1 MARIGQLFG
10 GRGATDR
17 DGDGVDDRA
26 ERRVDLDRDG
36 VDDRAERR
44 VDLDRDGVDDRAER
58 RVDLD
63 RDGVDDRAERP
74 VDLDRKGVD
83 DRNERVVDRNERVAD
98 RDRDGVNDRA
108 EAASE
113 TRTWRLGRR
122 HNEDAAREPAT
133 TGTVPAAVV
142 MDRDRDTTTMR
153 RTIDREPSTPPPA
166 LEPAEVTEPV
176 PVRQAPARVSL
187 LATLGLIL
195 GVAGVGAALTGLLAP
210 WAIAL
215 GALGLLFSFGGIIAG
230 VRPNVAGRGLGTL
243 GVLISG
249 TAVVFAILAM
259 TGQVSW
265 LDSHTD
271 QVARLNDWLDAKLPW
286 MKDW

>member
-10 GRGATDR
+10 GRGSATDRDGDGLDDRTGRPVVDR

-26 ERRVDLDRDG
+26 ERPTVDRNRDG
-36 VDDRAERR
+36 VD
-44 VDLDRDGVDDRAER
+44 
-58 RVDLD
+58 
-63 RDGVDDRAERP
+63 
-74 VDLDRKGVD
+74 
-83 DRNERVVDRNERVAD
+83 
-98 RDRDGVNDRA
+98 DRA

-122 HNEDAAREPAT
+122 HDKDGDGIDDRTETAAETRTWRPGRRHDKDGDGIDDRTETKT
-133 TGTVPAAVV
+133 TGAIPPVGV
-142 MDRDRDTTTMR
+142 MDRESDTAGMR
-153 RTIDREPSTPPPA
+153 PTIDREPVTAP
-166 LEPAEVTEPV
+166 EPVTEPV

-187 LATLGLIL
+187 LATFGVIL
-195 GVAGVGAALTGLLAP
+195 GVAGVAAALTGLLAP
-210 WAIAL
+210 WAIPV

-249 TAVVFAILAM
+249 TAVVFGILAM

-265 LDSHTD
+265 LDSDVD
-271 QVARLNDWLDAKLPW
+271 QVARLNDWLDARLPW

>member
-26 ERRVDLDRDG
+26 ERPADRAGKSDG
-36 VDDRAERR
+36 V
-44 VDLDRDGVDDRAER
+44 G
-58 RVDLD
+58 
-63 RDGVDDRAERP
+63 G
-74 VDLDRKGVD
+74 
-83 DRNERVVDRNERVAD
+83 
-98 RDRDGVNDRA
+98 

-113 TRTWRLGRR
+113 TRTWRLGRK
-122 HNEDAAREPAT
+122 HDKDGDGTAT
-133 TGTVPAAVV
+133 STIAPVGVI
-142 MDRDRDTTTMR
+142 DSERDTAGVRRTGERDTAGIR
-153 RTIDREPSTPPPA
+153 RTIDREPVTAPTAAP
-166 LEPAEVTEPV
+166 ERETEPV

-187 LATLGLIL
+187 LATFGLMLGL
-195 GVAGVGAALTGLLAP
+195 VAAAAALTGLLAP
-210 WAIAL
+210 WAIPI

-243 GVLISG
+243 GVLVSG
-249 TAVVFAILAM
+249 TAVVFGILAM

-265 LDSHTD
+265 LDSDTD

>member
-26 ERRVDLDRDG
+26 ESP
-36 VDDRAERR
+36 A
-44 VDLDRDGVDDRAER
+44 
-58 RVDLD
+58 
-63 RDGVDDRAERP
+63 
-74 VDLDRKGVD
+74 
-83 DRNERVVDRNERVAD
+83 VDRNHN
-98 RDRDGVNDRA
+98 GVDDRA

-113 TRTWRLGRR
+113 TRTWRLRSR
-122 HNEDAAREPAT
+122 HDKDGDGVDDRTEAKT
-133 TGTVPAAVV
+133 TGTIPAVGV
-142 MDRDRDTTTMR
+142 MDRDTETPTMR
-153 RTIDREPSTPPPA
+153 RTIDREPVT
-166 LEPAEVTEPV
+166 EPVTEPV

-187 LATLGLIL
+187 LATLGVML
-195 GVAGVGAALTGLLAP
+195 GVAGVAVALTGLLAP
-210 WAIAL
+210 WAIPV

-249 TAVVFAILAM
+249 TAVVFGILAM
-259 TGQVSW
+259 TGQVGW
-265 LDSHTD
+265 LDSNVD
-271 QVARLNDWLDAKLPW
+271 QVARLNDWLDAQLPW

>member
-10 GRGATDR
+10 GRGSATDRDGDGLDDRTGRPVVDR

-26 ERRVDLDRDG
+26 ERPTVDRNRDG
-36 VDDRAERR
+36 VDDRAE
-44 VDLDRDGVDDRAER
+44 
-58 RVDLD
+58 
-63 RDGVDDRAERP
+63 P
-74 VDLDRKGVD
+74 
-83 DRNERVVDRNERVAD
+83 
-98 RDRDGVNDRA
+98 
-108 EAASE
+108 ASE

-122 HNEDAAREPAT
+122 HDKDGDGVDDRTETTT
-133 TGTVPAAVV
+133 TGAIPPVGV
-142 MDRDRDTTTMR
+142 MDRESDTAAMH
-153 RTIDREPSTPPPA
+153 RTIDREPVTAP
-166 LEPAEVTEPV
+166 EPEPVTEPV

-187 LATLGLIL
+187 LATFGVIL
-195 GVAGVGAALTGLLAP
+195 GVAGVAAALTGLLAP
-210 WAIAL
+210 WAIPV

-249 TAVVFAILAM
+249 TAVVFGILAM

-265 LDSHTD
+265 LDSDVD
-271 QVARLNDWLDAKLPW
+271 QVARLNDWLDARMPW